1 MQSAMVFSSSRHGMI
16 TESSHPIR
24 WPSSADA
31 ELDGNVGDMEQPCES
46 RAFFGTVETLVA
58 LVYMKGCDRGGC
70 LVSQRQPG
78 KFRCATV
85 SLSHD
90 IDAAEAMGYRS
101 GLQAVA

>member
-1 MQSAMVFSSSRHGMI
+1 
-16 TESSHPIR
+16 
-24 WPSSADA
+24 
-31 ELDGNVGDMEQPCES
+31 MEQPCES

-90 IDAAEAMGYRS
+90 IDAAKAMGYRS
-101 GLQAVA
+101 GLQAVANRVRRKMRADHFGYRDRRICREQK